1 LKYLFPEDSTLSDT
15 DKSCRILIV
24 DDEPM
29 MRAVLKMVLEAIG
42 CEVVAQAGDGKEAF
56 AQFKE
61 TTPDLTL
68 LDIEMPVRNGIEALS
83 DIRKDNNSARVIM
96 LTGNDNTNV
105 AEACI
110 TNGAADYIR
119 KGQTPEELMVLL
131 QSKLADM
138 GLI

>member
-1 LKYLFPEDSTLSDT
+1 MSDT
-15 DKSCRILIV
+15 QKSCRILIV

-56 AQFKE
+56 VQFKE

-68 LDIEMPVRNGIEALS
+68 LDIEMPVKNGVDALS
-83 DIRKDNNSARVIM
+83 DIRNIDSSARVVM
-96 LTGNDNTNV
+96 LTANDNTNV

-110 TNGAADYIR
+110 ANGAADYIR
-119 KGQTPEELMVLL
+119 KGQTPEELMALL
-131 QSKLADM
+131 QTKLSSM

>member
-1 LKYLFPEDSTLSDT
+1 VSDT
-15 DKSCRILIV
+15 QKSCRILIV

-56 AQFKE
+56 VQFKE

-68 LDIEMPVRNGIEALS
+68 LDIEMPVKNGVDALS
-83 DIRKDNNSARVIM
+83 DIRNIDSSARVVM
-96 LTGNDNTNV
+96 LTANDNTNV

-110 TNGAADYIR
+110 ANGAADYIR
-119 KGQTPEELMVLL
+119 KGQTPEELMALL
-131 QSKLADM
+131 QTKLSSM

>member
-1 LKYLFPEDSTLSDT
+1 MSDT
-15 DKSCRILIV
+15 QKSCRILIV

-42 CEVVAQAGDGKEAF
+42 CEDVAQAGDGKEAF
-56 AQFKE
+56 VQFKE

-68 LDIEMPVRNGIEALS
+68 LDIEMPVKNGVDALS
-83 DIRKDNNSARVIM
+83 DIRNIDSSARVVM
-96 LTGNDNTNV
+96 LTANDNTNV

-110 TNGAADYIR
+110 ANGAADYIR
-119 KGQTPEELMVLL
+119 KGQTPEELMALL
-131 QSKLADM
+131 QTKLSSM

>member
-1 LKYLFPEDSTLSDT
+1 MSDAV
-15 DKSCRILIV
+15 KSCRILVV

-42 CEVVAQAGDGKEAF
+42 CEVVAEAGDGKEAF

-61 TTPDLTL
+61 TAPDLTL
-68 LDIEMPVRNGIEALS
+68 LDIEMPVKNGIDALS
-83 DIRKDNNSARVIM
+83 DIRTADGSARVVM
-96 LTGNDNTNV
+96 LTGNDNTNI

-110 TNGAADYIR
+110 ANGAADYIR
-119 KGQTPEELMVLL
+119 KGQTPEELMVVL
-131 QSKLADM
+131 QTKLTGM